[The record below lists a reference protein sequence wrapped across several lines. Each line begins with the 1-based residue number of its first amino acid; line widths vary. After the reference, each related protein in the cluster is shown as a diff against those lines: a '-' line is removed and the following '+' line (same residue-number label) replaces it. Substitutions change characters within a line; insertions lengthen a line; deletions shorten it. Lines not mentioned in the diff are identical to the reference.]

1 MVLLKMPKMSL
12 VGAVE
17 KSAPMMRLAQTSHD
31 DAATDAA
38 ERRIFPRK
46 EIKAVVEGVRCDHSV
61 PALKRPQL
69 TLALRDLSLGG
80 LSAISDTP
88 VNPGER
94 LAVYFPPQGTRG
106 GWDASGRVVRCA
118 PSGMGYRVAMEFDAL
133 PAAA

>member
-12 VGAVE
+12 VGAVNA
-17 KSAPMMRLAQTSHD
+17 SSPMKLTSTAD
-31 DAATDAA
+31 DGGGA

-46 EIKAVVEGVRCDHSV
+46 EIKALVEGTRCDHSV
-61 PALKRPQL
+61 PARQQPHL

-88 VNPGER
+88 VAPGER

-106 GWDASGRVVRCA
+106 GWDASGRVIRCA
-118 PSGMGYRVAMEFDAL
+118 PSGMGYRVAVEFDAL

>member
-1 MVLLKMPKMSL
+1 MVLLKMPKMSM
-12 VGAVE
+12 VGAVDAV
-17 KSAPMMRLAQTSHD
+17 APMRIVPSSSE
-31 DAATDAA
+31 DAGGA

-46 EIKAVVEGVRCDHSV
+46 EIKALVEGVRCDHSV
-61 PALKRPQL
+61 PALQRPQL
-69 TLALRDLSLGG
+69 TLTLRDLSLGG

-106 GWDASGRVVRCA
+106 GWDAAGRVVRCS

>member
-12 VGAVE
+12 VGAVNE
-17 KSAPMMRLAQTSHD
+17 SSPMKMTSHVSD
-31 DAATDAA
+31 EASGGA

-46 EIKAVVEGVRCDHSV
+46 EVKALVEGVRCDHSV
-61 PALKRPQL
+61 PALQQPQL

-118 PSGMGYRVAMEFDAL
+118 PSGMGYRVAVEFDAL

>member
-1 MVLLKMPKMSL
+1 MVLLKMPKMSM

-17 KSAPMMRLAQTSHD
+17 KSAPIMRLAQTSHD
-31 DAATDAA
+31 DATDPA

-46 EIKAVVEGVRCDHSV
+46 EVKALVEGLRCDHSV
-61 PALKRPQL
+61 PARQQPQL

-106 GWDASGRVVRCA
+106 GWDASGRVLRCS
-118 PSGMGYRVAMEFDAL
+118 PSGMGYRLAVEFDAL

>member
-12 VGAVE
+12 VGA
-17 KSAPMMRLAQTSHD
+17 AN
-31 DAATDAA
+31 AAASNDSSEDGGA

-46 EIKAVVEGVRCDHSV
+46 EVKALVEGMRCDHTV
-61 PALKRPQL
+61 PALQQPHL
-69 TLALRDLSLGG
+69 TLTLRDLSLGG

-106 GWDASGRVVRCA
+106 GWDASGRVIRCA
-118 PSGMGYRVAMEFDAL
+118 PSGMGYRVAVEFDAL

>member
-17 KSAPMMRLAQTSHD
+17 ASAPMMRLVKD
-31 DAATDAA
+31 EATDAA

-46 EIKAVVEGVRCDHSV
+46 EVKALVEGTRCDHAL
-61 PALKRPQL
+61 PALQQPHL

-88 VNPGER
+88 VQPGER

-118 PSGMGYRVAMEFDAL
+118 PSGMGYRVAV
-133 PAAA
+133 

>member
-17 KSAPMMRLAQTSHD
+17 KSAPIMRLAQTSHD
-31 DAATDAA
+31 EADAA
-38 ERRIFPRK
+38 ERRVFPRK
-46 EIKAVVEGVRCDHSV
+46 EIKALVEGVRCDHSV
-61 PALKRPQL
+61 PALQQPQL

-106 GWDASGRVVRCA
+106 GWDASGRVIRCA

>member
-1 MVLLKMPKMSL
+1 MVLLKMPKMSM

-17 KSAPMMRLAQTSHD
+17 ASAPTMRLAQSYVED
-31 DAATDAA
+31 SGGA

-46 EIKAVVEGVRCDHSV
+46 EIKALVEGTRCDHAI
-61 PALKRPQL
+61 PALQQPHL
-69 TLALRDLSLGG
+69 TLTLRDLSLGG

-88 VNPGER
+88 VHPGER

>member
-1 MVLLKMPKMSL
+1 MVLLKMPRMSL
-12 VGAVE
+12 VGAVDAAAA
-17 KSAPMMRLAQTSHD
+17 APRMRLVRHED
-31 DAATDAA
+31 EGGA

-46 EIKAVVEGVRCDHSV
+46 EIKAVVEGTRCDHAI
-61 PALKRPQL
+61 PALQQPHL
-69 TLALRDLSLGG
+69 TLTVRDLSLGG

-88 VNPGER
+88 VRPGER
-94 LAVYFPPQGTRG
+94 LAVFFPPQGTRG